1 MKITD
6 KHVFFW
12 NGIYSQWHKSPMTID
27 EIEYSSCEQYMMHQ
41 KALLFG
47 DSEIAELIMNE
58 SNPKEQKKYGRMIKG
73 FDKATWDKN
82 CLAIVYEG
90 NLAKFTQNAELREQ
104 MISTENRI
112 FVEASPFD
120 TVWGIGLAED
130 AEGIDNP
137 SYWQGLNLLGQALT
151 LVKTKLLTDAKPNEN
166 DARISI

>member
-12 NGIYSQWHKSPMTID
+12 NGIYSQWHKSLMTID
-27 EIEYSSCEQYMMHQ
+27 KIVYNSCEQYMMHQ

-90 NLAKFTQNAELREQ
+90 NLSNARPGSRYQ
-104 MISTENRI
+104 
-112 FVEASPFD
+112 
-120 TVWGIGLAED
+120 
-130 AEGIDNP
+130 
-137 SYWQGLNLLGQALT
+137 
-151 LVKTKLLTDAKPNEN
+151 
-166 DARISI
+166 

>member
-73 FDKATWDKN
+73 FDKAAWDKN

-120 TVWGIGLAED
+120 TVWGIGLGED
-130 AEGIDNP
+130 AEGIDDP
-137 SYWQGLNLLGQALT
+137 SHWQGLNLLGQALT

>member
-73 FDKATWDKN
+73 FDKAAWDKN